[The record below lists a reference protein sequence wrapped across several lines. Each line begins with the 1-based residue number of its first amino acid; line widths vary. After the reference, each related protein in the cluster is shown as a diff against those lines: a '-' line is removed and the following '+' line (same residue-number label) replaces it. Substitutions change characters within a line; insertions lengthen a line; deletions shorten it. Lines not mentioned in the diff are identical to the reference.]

1 MKLVYVLLLMYLFLV
16 TCPSVANEKLRK
28 KSKPNIIVLYA
39 DDLGYG
45 DLSCYG
51 AIGVQ
56 TPNIDKLAKEGIR
69 FTDSH
74 CSAATCTPSRYSLL
88 TGSYA
93 FRSNAEILPGTAPLI
108 IRPERPTLPGML
120 KKNGYK
126 TAIVGKWHLGLG
138 NGVINWNEEIKP
150 GPLEV
155 GFDYSFI
162 LPATADRV
170 PCVFVENHRVVNL
183 ENDDPIFVDY
193 DKKVGN
199 LPTGLSNKEMLK
211 MEADTQHSATI
222 INGIS
227 RIGFM
232 DGGKKAW
239 WVDETFAEIFT
250 AKAANFI
257 ESNKNNPFFLYL
269 ALNDIHVPRV
279 PNEQFIGKSSM
290 GPRGDAILQLD
301 WCVEQVMKKLKEMG
315 LEKNTLVILSSDNG
329 PILDDGY
336 ADLAEEKAGSHN
348 PSGPFRGGKYSIYEA
363 GTRMP
368 TIVSWPGTVKSS
380 VSDAL
385 WSQVDLYASM
395 AALIGHQLDAK
406 EAPDSRNVSDAI
418 LGRSNVGRQIMLEEA
433 FTLGVRDGNW
443 KYIAP
448 FSGKIPGWMKNKN
461 VETGLGE
468 EQLYDLGNDINERS
482 NLIKTNK
489 DQGDKLR
496 KELSKILRSEM
507 TR

>member
-1 MKLVYVLLLMYLFLV
+1 MKMVSIVLCLYLFLS
-16 TCPSVANEKLRK
+16 CPSVAEEKLRK
-28 KSKPNIIVLYA
+28 ILKPNIVVIYA
-39 DDLGYG
+39 DDLGYA

-51 AIGVQ
+51 AIGVK
-56 TPNIDKLAKEGIR
+56 TPNIDKLAREGVR

-93 FRSNAEILPGTAPLI
+93 FRSNAEILPGTAPLL
-108 IRPERPTLPGML
+108 IRPEKPTLPGML

-126 TAIVGKWHLGLG
+126 SAIVGKWHLGLG
-138 NGVINWNEEIKP
+138 DGQINWNEEIKP

-183 ENDDPIFVDY
+183 DNEDPIIVNY

-199 LPTGLSNKEMLK
+199 LPTGLSNREMLK
-211 MEADTQHSATI
+211 MQADTQHSATI

-227 RIGFM
+227 RIGYM

-257 ESNKNNPFFLYL
+257 ESNKKQPFFLYL
-269 ALNDIHVPRV
+269 ALSDIHVPRV
-279 PNEQFIGKSSM
+279 PNERFVGKSSM
-290 GPRGDAILQLD
+290 GPRGDVIVQLD
-301 WCVEQVMKKLKEMG
+301 WCVGQVIEKLKELG
-315 LEKNTLVILSSDNG
+315 LERNTLVILSSDNG

-336 ADLAEEKAGSHN
+336 SDQAVEKAGKHN
-348 PSGPFRGGKYSIYEA
+348 PAGPFRGGKYSIYEA

-368 TIVSWPGTVKSS
+368 TIVFWPGNVQSS
-380 VSDAL
+380 VSNAL
-385 WSQVDLYASM
+385 WSQVDLYASL
-395 AALIGHQLDAK
+395 ASLVGHTLGAE
-406 EAPDSRNVSDAI
+406 EAPDSRNVLNAI
-418 LGRSNVGRQIMLEEA
+418 LGRSKVGRQTMLEEA

-468 EQLYDLGNDINERS
+468 EQLYDLGNDINERN

-496 KELSKILRSEM
+496 KELSKILKSEM

>member
-1 MKLVYVLLLMYLFLV
+1 
-16 TCPSVANEKLRK
+16 
-28 KSKPNIIVLYA
+28 
-39 DDLGYG
+39 
-45 DLSCYG
+45 
-51 AIGVQ
+51 
-56 TPNIDKLAKEGIR
+56 
-69 FTDSH
+69 
-74 CSAATCTPSRYSLL
+74 
-88 TGSYA
+88 
-93 FRSNAEILPGTAPLI
+93 
-108 IRPERPTLPGML
+108 
-120 KKNGYK
+120 
-126 TAIVGKWHLGLG
+126 
-138 NGVINWNEEIKP
+138 
-150 GPLEV
+150 
-155 GFDYSFI
+155 
-162 LPATADRV
+162 
-170 PCVFVENHRVVNL
+170 
-183 ENDDPIFVDY
+183 
-193 DKKVGN
+193 
-199 LPTGLSNKEMLK
+199 
-211 MEADTQHSATI
+211 
-222 INGIS
+222 
-227 RIGFM
+227 
-232 DGGKKAW
+232 
-239 WVDETFAEIFT
+239 
-250 AKAANFI
+250 
-257 ESNKNNPFFLYL
+257 
-269 ALNDIHVPRV
+269 
-279 PNEQFIGKSSM
+279 M